1 MTEKYIAFDGKE
13 FDNRDE
19 CLAYEKML
27 EFKKKAPERVVNFY
41 NKMGKDYFNSDS
53 PITIPESVKNC
64 GTELGYLFS
73 NIVSDLKTVCLDHSI
88 EEIKNYIYSSLPDDK
103 DLVDRFIDWIEIEE
117 DVTIRKDWATAL
129 KNVRYGEKLSRP
141 IRWSFSGR
149 DISILAKLH
158 KSNKFRKK
166 IEDLLT
172 DCNFHTECS
181 DFSLGR
187 YDEYIL

>member
-1 MTEKYIAFDGKE
+1 MIEKYIAFDGKE
-13 FDNRDE
+13 FNNREE
-19 CLAYEKML
+19 CLNYEKQL
-27 EFKKKAPERVVNFY
+27 EFKKQAPLRVQKLY
-41 NKMGKDYFNSDS
+41 NEIGKKYFNDD
-53 PITIPESVKNC
+53 N
-64 GTELGYLFS
+64 GTDEEDLGRLFFAM
-73 NIVSDLKTVCLDHSI
+73 VSDLKTVCLDHSI
-88 EEIKNYIYSSLPDDK
+88 EEIKNYIYSSLPNDK
-103 DLVDRFIDWIEIEE
+103 DLIDRFVDWTEIEE
-117 DVTIRKDWATAL
+117 DVAIRKDWATAL
-129 KNVRYGEKLSRP
+129 RNVRNGEKLSKP

-187 YDEYIL
+187 YDEYIK